1 MGALHGVDGHLDLV
15 PPPPLLDQ
23 AALGDGPDPQVLD
36 EFGHLQIQIE
46 LLATK
51 PIHAN

>member
-1 MGALHGVDGHLDLV
+1 MGLMVIWIWYL
-15 PPPPLLDQ
+15 PPPLLDQ